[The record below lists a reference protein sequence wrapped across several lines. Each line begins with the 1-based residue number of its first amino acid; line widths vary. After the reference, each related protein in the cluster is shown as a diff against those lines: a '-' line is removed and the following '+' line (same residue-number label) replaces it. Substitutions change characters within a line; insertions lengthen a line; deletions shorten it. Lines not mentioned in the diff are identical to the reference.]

1 LFFLVVAERK
11 LWVFLRF
18 IDSSLNQSK
27 KGSFCKLGFVFES
40 MGKKKMPKKT
50 KELSVAI
57 AESSSIAEDT
67 QQQQQIVTP
76 RKRGRPRKIVE
87 KTESEE
93 IKEIKKGEEEEEDS
107 ESKKAKMIG
116 EEEEEE
122 KKLMKVEGATS
133 SSVAKEI
140 QPQRKSRARRKSKP
154 RKSS

>member
-1 LFFLVVAERK
+1 
-11 LWVFLRF
+11 
-18 IDSSLNQSK
+18 
-27 KGSFCKLGFVFES
+27 

-93 IKEIKKGEEEEEDS
+93 IKEIKKGEEEEDS

-116 EEEEEE
+116 EDEEEEE

-133 SSVAKEI
+133 PSVAKEI

>member
-1 LFFLVVAERK
+1 
-11 LWVFLRF
+11 
-18 IDSSLNQSK
+18 
-27 KGSFCKLGFVFES
+27 
-40 MGKKKMPKKT
+40 MPKKT

-116 EEEEEE
+116 EEE